1 MTAFLYN
8 LLTKKKKPKNPTT
21 NIEVFVP
28 FPPQPVFSRQC
39 VLASIIV
46 VGLKGMLIQFR
57 DLKKYWNVDKIDW
70 VSSTLTGHFD
80 RTFSSLAEAY
90 ATKYTLILALAAHT
104 LNRLRLVSA

>member
-8 LLTKKKKPKNPTT
+8 LLKKKKT

-28 FPPQPVFSRQC
+28 PPPQLVFSWQC

-70 VSSTLTGHFD
+70 VSSILSGHFPLWLKHMLPS
-80 RTFSSLAEAY
+80 T
-90 ATKYTLILALAAHT
+90 H
-104 LNRLRLVSA
+104 